1 MGKDRKGHKRNKC
14 TSENKESKSW
24 VFELLFSTAQQAA
37 TGVEIYGIIQA
48 MKKTVCEAAK
58 IIANKC
64 TTGV

>member
-1 MGKDRKGHKRNKC
+1 VLNFHQ
-14 TSENKESKSW
+14 
-24 VFELLFSTAQQAA
+24 FELLFSTAQQTAA
-37 TGVEIYGIIQA
+37 AGVEIYGIIQA

>member
-1 MGKDRKGHKRNKC
+1 VLDLHQ
-14 TSENKESKSW
+14 
-24 VFELLFSTAQQAA
+24 FELLFSTAQQAA